1 MTTPMAPSRIIWAT
15 GFAAAVAAVVL
26 VVAVLPAEYGID
38 PIGTGR
44 ALGLSALANPPAPPP
59 TPQPTG
65 VAASQ
70 TNLQTDVF
78 EIELRPFDSVEYK
91 YRLEVGDGLVYA
103 WTANADVTYDF
114 HGEPDGARAKEA
126 ESYSK
131 GTAAAAR
138 GTFTA
143 AKPGIHGWYWKNN
156 GAGRVKVTLRTSG
169 FYSRSITF
177 YDGDRVERL
186 FDKR

>member
-1 MTTPMAPSRIIWAT
+1 MTTPTAPSRIIWAT
-15 GFAAAVAAVVL
+15 TFAAITAAAVL

-38 PIGTGR
+38 PLGTGR

-70 TNLQTDVF
+70 KNLQTDVF

-91 YRLEVGDGLVYA
+91 YRLEGGDGLVYA
-103 WTANADVTYDF
+103 WSASADVTYDF
-114 HGEPDGARAKEA
+114 HGEPDGSRPKEA

-131 GTAAAAR
+131 GTATAAS

-143 AKPGIHGWYWKNN
+143 GKPGIHGWYWKNN

-186 FDKR
+186 FEKR